1 MTRKQCAKCPWKK
14 STNPHDIP
22 GGYCETKHSN
32 LRNTIAAYSDS
43 PGLIGGQLKIMAC
56 HETAVNHELPCV
68 GWLYNQLG
76 PGNNIPLRLAMRG
89 NNPRLS
95 ADFEVDGPQH
105 ETFEDTLP
113 KSNLQS
119 VNARRSRNR

>member
-1 MTRKQCAKCPWKK
+1 MTRKQCAKCPWKVG
-14 STNPHDIP
+14 TDPHEIP
-22 GGYCETKHSN
+22 GGYCEGKHRG
-32 LRNTIAAYSDS
+32 LRSTIAGDDDLYSALAAGPLS
-43 PGLIGGQLKIMAC
+43 IMAC

-95 ADFEVDGPQH
+95 ADFELDGPQH

-113 KSNLQS
+113 KRGRKKQ
-119 VNARRSRNR
+119 A

>member
-22 GGYCETKHSN
+22 GEYCESKHRG
-32 LRNTIAAYSDS
+32 LRSTIAPDADLASA
-43 PGLIGGQLKIMAC
+43 LLHGQLKIMAC

-95 ADFEVDGPQH
+95 ADFELDGPQH

-113 KSNLQS
+113 KRGRKKQ
-119 VNARRSRNR
+119 A